1 MSLGRNRV
9 ICVVRSFGA
18 STLMK
23 RIYVTGEKAIE
34 ELTRLQLE
42 FTSSGLWPIL
52 IGDDEELER
61 VEEGLEDS
69 SESTSKILAASMAI
83 NAEKWFADWVSQD
96 PELYQCEDGAWP
108 NVDPGQIGIVTHL
121 SISGAKPKKKVAI
134 ALLAIDNSFDSFAY
148 LNWGGWND
156 CPFPEDHCAIHRY
169 WKAKYGSEVASFTGD
184 IKQCIVSN
192 PPRDRNAAM
201 LLAREPYR
209 YCYDIVDQ
217 GTGTIAALAA
227 SLINAGTWYFW
238 WD

>member
-1 MSLGRNRV
+1 MV
-9 ICVVRSFGA
+9 AVRSFRG

-23 RIYVTGEKAIE
+23 IISVTGEKAIE
-34 ELTRLQLE
+34 ELNRLQLE

-52 IGDDEELER
+52 IGDDQELER

-69 SESTSKILAASMAI
+69 SESPNEILAASATI
-83 NAEKWFADWVSQD
+83 HAEKWFEERTSQD
-96 PELYQCEDGAWP
+96 PELYQCEDGDWP
-108 NVDPGQIGIVTHL
+108 DVDPGEIGIVTHL
-121 SISGAKPKKKVAI
+121 SISGSKPKKKVSI
-134 ALLAIDNSFDSFAY
+134 ALLAIDNSFDAFAH

-156 CPFPEDHCAIHRY
+156 CPFPQDHCAIHRY
-169 WKAKYGSEVASFTGD
+169 WRAKYGSEVVSITGD
-184 IKQCIVSN
+184 IVQCVVSN
-192 PPRDRNAAM
+192 PPRDREAAM
-201 LLAREPYR
+201 LLAREQYR